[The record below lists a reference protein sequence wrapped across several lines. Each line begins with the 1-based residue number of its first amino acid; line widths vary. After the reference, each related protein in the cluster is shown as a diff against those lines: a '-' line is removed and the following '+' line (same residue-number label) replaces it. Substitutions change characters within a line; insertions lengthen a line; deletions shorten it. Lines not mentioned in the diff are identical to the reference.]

1 MATTTKELIY
11 KTFLELL
18 RQKPFDKITVRDI
31 VEKANVN
38 RNTFYYYYSDMY
50 EMLEEIFT
58 VTESQIVET
67 HSKGFRW
74 LIGFSNMLEKAYN
87 NKKIMNNICASRSYE
102 YLETYIFKSSK
113 MILND
118 YVHELAEGKNVPEQT
133 LDFLVSFYHYA
144 ISGCLSEWYRTGMS
158 ETPDEILRQFLLMFE
173 GLALTIDR
181 AAETVG
187 DD

>member
-74 LIGFSNMLEKAYN
+74 LIGFSNMLKQKN
-87 NKKIMNNICASRSYE
+87 
-102 YLETYIFKSSK
+102 
-113 MILND
+113 
-118 YVHELAEGKNVPEQT
+118 HE
-133 LDFLVSFYHYA
+133 
-144 ISGCLSEWYRTGMS
+144 
-158 ETPDEILRQFLLMFE
+158 
-173 GLALTIDR
+173 
-181 AAETVG
+181 
-187 DD
+187 